1 MKKFI
6 SVLLVFIILF
16 SFSTLTLAEDQKT
29 KAEIVEEFKNSVQI
43 GSYNTPKIDSEEDVK
58 NMADNGISF
67 VILFG
72 WCVRGDMLQAV
83 KWCEKYNI
91 KCIVDG
97 IWPELSDNEI
107 RTRLNS
113 EIAKSPAVIGH
124 YIVDEPNASKF
135 TRLAEDVYKRQF
147 VTAAGLHIY

>member
-72 WCVRGDMLQAV
+72 WCVRGV
-83 KWCEKYNI
+83 
-91 KCIVDG
+91 
-97 IWPELSDNEI
+97 
-107 RTRLNS
+107 
-113 EIAKSPAVIGH
+113 PAVRK
-124 YIVDEPNASKF
+124 PFSF
-135 TRLAEDVYKRQF
+135 
-147 VTAAGLHIY
+147 